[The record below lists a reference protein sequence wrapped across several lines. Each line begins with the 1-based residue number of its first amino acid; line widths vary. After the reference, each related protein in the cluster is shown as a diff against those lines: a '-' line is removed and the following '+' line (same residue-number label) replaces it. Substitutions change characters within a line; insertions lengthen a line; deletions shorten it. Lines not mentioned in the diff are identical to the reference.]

1 MSSTAISRQSQSLLA
16 KAMNPTQSE
25 RWISPSMLLR
35 TSSSK
40 CTLFQSIWC
49 RRENYIYI
57 YTHIGIYKYSVF
69 LCHYLYITISYFFR
83 GLFLLLSYWATTWM
97 PFCGAL
103 RLHLGIYQLRPDA
116 RNSLSTLCL
125 RDRRGLL
132 GCCSGSWCCAPAF
145 FEGRLPMEP
154 FKPYGSLRYFVPK
167 CGFPL
172 SWWQLSNSQASFS
185 LCPQGLL
192 VDSDSIK
199 KLWVA
204 FVFLLTSTSESRFVP
219 VITELEWKICRTP

>member
-1 MSSTAISRQSQSLLA
+1 MHTISIYLVQKRKL
-16 KAMNPTQSE
+16 
-25 RWISPSMLLR
+25 
-35 TSSSK
+35 
-40 CTLFQSIWC
+40 
-49 RRENYIYI
+49 YI

-154 FKPYGSLRYFVPK
+154 CKSLTDL
-167 CGFPL
+167 GGIL
-172 SWWQLSNSQASFS
+172 SQNAAFLYLDGNSPTHRLHF
-185 LCPQGLL
+185 LCAHR
-192 VDSDSIK
+192 DF
-199 KLWVA
+199 W
-204 FVFLLTSTSESRFVP
+204 
-219 VITELEWKICRTP
+219 